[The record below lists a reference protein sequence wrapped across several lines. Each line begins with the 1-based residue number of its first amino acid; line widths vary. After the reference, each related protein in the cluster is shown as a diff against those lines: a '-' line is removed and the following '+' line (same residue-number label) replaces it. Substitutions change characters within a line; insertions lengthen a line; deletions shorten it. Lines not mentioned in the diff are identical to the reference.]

1 LLSLLSSGVDF
12 YLKLKHQ
19 PSIEMEQ
26 AISRLE
32 YSLKDQDVEADP
44 VLTTLI
50 KQVVDSLR
58 AKMVIKKIRWA
69 EQERELGDCPCG
81 DVGCIGK
88 GV

>member
-1 LLSLLSSGVDF
+1 
-12 YLKLKHQ
+12 
-19 PSIEMEQ
+19 MEQ

-58 AKMVIKKIRWA
+58 TKLAIKKTRWA
-69 EQERELGDCPCG
+69 EQEMEMGDCPCG
-81 DVGCIGK
+81 QCYT
-88 GV
+88 